1 MKELFYTSPYKI
13 RLHTIRI
20 EYGEIGE
27 KFVLKVFEGEIN
39 FKGDF
44 EEKPIDAI
52 FEEEEEMLMHL
63 SSINSVLINGGWKLR
78 EKTDVLIK
86 SFRALR
92 FLSKNKYKIIIP
104 LFFLPIFLPD
114 QLIGIWT
121 LLFVFLFFFIPTM
134 LVILNINS
142 RKIVR
147 EAKELKK
154 EPEKILDE
162 YLSRKNDQ
170 EYSDGDED
178 PSKSENNDQER
189 KKVGSPSRTRSSDR

>member
-44 EEKPIDAI
+44 EEKPIEAI

-63 SSINSVLINGGWKLR
+63 SSIYSVLINGGWKLR

-121 LLFVFLFFFIPTM
+121 LLFVFAFFFIPTM
-134 LVILNINS
+134 LVILSINS
-142 RKIVR
+142 VKIVR

-170 EYSDGDED
+170 EYSDGYED
-178 PSKSENNDQER
+178 PSKSGNNDQDYN
-189 KKVGSPSRTRSSDR
+189 VGKEDKLKSEK

>member
-13 RLHTIRI
+13 RLHTIRL
-20 EYGEIGE
+20 EYGKIGE
-27 KFVLKVFEGEIN
+27 KFILKVFGGEIN
-39 FKGDF
+39 FNGDF
-44 EEKPIDAI
+44 EEKPIEAI

-63 SSINSVLINGGWKLR
+63 SSIYSVLINGGWKLR

-121 LLFVFLFFFIPTM
+121 LLFVFVFFFIPTM

-154 EPEKILDE
+154 EPGKILDE

-170 EYSDGDED
+170 EYSDVDED
-178 PSKSENNDQER
+178 TSKSKNVDEI
-189 KKVGSPSRTRSSDR
+189 

>member
-104 LFFLPIFLPD
+104 LFFLPIFLVGIPRNIAPTTVPHRAIAITTEPWKISVEFHKSWSFWSAPD
-114 QLIGIWT
+114 ITTVSNPKRKPARAAVNDHLVS
-121 LLFVFLFFFIPTM
+121 LF
-134 LVILNINS
+134 IL
-142 RKIVR
+142 
-147 EAKELKK
+147 
-154 EPEKILDE
+154 
-162 YLSRKNDQ
+162 
-170 EYSDGDED
+170 
-178 PSKSENNDQER
+178 
-189 KKVGSPSRTRSSDR
+189 

>member
-13 RLHTIRI
+13 RLHTIRL
-20 EYGEIGE
+20 EYGIIRE
-27 KFVLKVFEGEIN
+27 KFILKVFEGEIN

-44 EEKPIDAI
+44 EEKPIEAI

-63 SSINSVLINGGWKLR
+63 SSIYSVLINGGWKLR

-86 SFRALR
+86 CFRVLR

-134 LVILNINS
+134 LVILSINS
-142 RKIVR
+142 EKIVR

-162 YLSRKNDQ
+162 YLLRKNDQ
-170 EYSDGDED
+170 EHSDGYEE

-189 KKVGSPSRTRSSDR
+189 KI

>member
-13 RLHTIRI
+13 RLHTIRL

-27 KFVLKVFEGEIN
+27 IFFLKVFEGEIN

-44 EEKPIDAI
+44 EEKPIEAI

-63 SSINSVLINGGWKLR
+63 GSIKSVLINGGWKLR

-86 SFRALR
+86 SFRVLR
-92 FLSKNKYKIIIP
+92 FISNNKYKIFIP

-114 QLIGIWT
+114 QLIGIWI
-121 LLFVFLFFFIPTM
+121 LLFVFAFFFLPIM
-134 LVILNINS
+134 LVILSINS
-142 RKIVR
+142 GKIVR

-154 EPEKILDE
+154 EAKKLLEE
-162 YLSRKNDQ
+162 ENKN
-170 EYSDGDED
+170 
-178 PSKSENNDQER
+178 
-189 KKVGSPSRTRSSDR
+189 

>member
-13 RLHTIRI
+13 RLHTIRL

-27 KFVLKVFEGEIN
+27 KFILKVFEGEIN

-44 EEKPIDAI
+44 EEKSIEAI

-114 QLIGIWT
+114 QLIGIWA
-121 LLFVFLFFFIPTM
+121 LLFIFAFFSIPTM
-134 LVILNINS
+134 LVILSFNS

-162 YLSRKNDQ
+162 YLLRKNNQ
-170 EYSDGDED
+170 EYLDGDED
-178 PSKSENNDQER
+178 PSKSE
-189 KKVGSPSRTRSSDR
+189 K

>member
-13 RLHTIRI
+13 RLHTIRL

-27 KFVLKVFEGEIN
+27 NFILKVFEGEIN

-44 EEKPIDAI
+44 EEKPIEAS
-52 FEEEEEMLMHL
+52 FEEEEEEMLMHL

-86 SFRALR
+86 SFQTLR

-162 YLSRKNDQ
+162 YFLRKNDQ
-170 EYSDGDED
+170 EYSDGDGDED
-178 PSKSENNDQER
+178 PSKS
-189 KKVGSPSRTRSSDR
+189 KK

>member
-13 RLHTIRI
+13 RLHTIRL
-20 EYGEIGE
+20 EYGEIRK

-44 EEKPIDAI
+44 EEKPIEAI

-63 SSINSVLINGGWKLR
+63 SSIYSVLVNGGWKLR

-104 LFFLPIFLPD
+104 LFFLPIFLPE

-121 LLFVFLFFFIPTM
+121 LLFVFVFFFIPTM
-134 LVILNINS
+134 LIILNINS
-142 RKIVR
+142 RKIIR
-147 EAKELKK
+147 KAKELKK

-162 YLSRKNDQ
+162 YLLRKNDQ
-170 EYSDGDED
+170 ENSDGDDD
-178 PSKSENNDQER
+178 PSKSENIDQDSN
-189 KKVGSPSRTRSSDR
+189 VGDDDPSKSEN

>member
-44 EEKPIDAI
+44 EEKPIEAI

-63 SSINSVLINGGWKLR
+63 SSIYSVLINGGWKLR

-162 YLSRKNDQ
+162 YLLRKNDQ
-170 EYSDGDED
+170 EYRDGDEA
-178 PSKSENNDQER
+178 PSKSENKVQDYNVGDEDQS
-189 KKVGSPSRTRSSDR
+189 KSKN

>member
-44 EEKPIDAI
+44 EEKPIEAI

-92 FLSKNKYKIIIP
+92 FLSKNKYKIFIP
-104 LFFLPIFLPD
+104 LFFLPIFIPD
-114 QLIGIWT
+114 QLIGIWA
-121 LLFVFLFFFIPTM
+121 LLFVFAFFFLPTM
-134 LVILNINS
+134 LVLLSINS
-142 RKIVR
+142 GKIVR
-147 EAKELKK
+147 EAKDLKK

-162 YLSRKNDQ
+162 YILRKNDQ

-178 PSKSENNDQER
+178 PAKSENKDQ
-189 KKVGSPSRTRSSDR
+189 D

>member
-44 EEKPIDAI
+44 EEKPIEAI

-104 LFFLPIFLPD
+104 LFFLPIVLPD

-178 PSKSENNDQER
+178 PSKSKNNDQDSNDGDEN
-189 KKVGSPSRTRSSDR
+189 PSKSKN

>member
-13 RLHTIRI
+13 RLHTIRL
-20 EYGEIGE
+20 EYGIIGE
-27 KFVLKVFEGEIN
+27 KFILKVFEGEIN

-44 EEKPIDAI
+44 EEKPIEAI

-86 SFRALR
+86 NFRALR

-121 LLFVFLFFFIPTM
+121 LLFVFAFFSIPTM
-134 LVILNINS
+134 LVILSINS
-142 RKIVR
+142 GKIVR

-162 YLSRKNDQ
+162 YLLRKNDQ
-170 EYSDGDED
+170 EYRDGDED
-178 PSKSENNDQER
+178 PSKSENKVQDYNVGDEDQS
-189 KKVGSPSRTRSSDR
+189 KSKN

>member
-1 MKELFYTSPYKI
+1 MKELFCTSPYKI
-13 RLHTIRI
+13 RLHTIRL
-20 EYGEIGE
+20 EYGKIGE
-27 KFVLKVFEGEIN
+27 KFILKIFEGEIN

-44 EEKPIDAI
+44 EEKPVEAI
-52 FEEEEEMLMHL
+52 FEEEEEMLMYL
-63 SSINSVLINGGWKLR
+63 SSIISFLINGGWKLR

-121 LLFVFLFFFIPTM
+121 LLFVFAFFSIPTM
-134 LVILNINS
+134 LVILSINS
-142 RKIVR
+142 VKIVR

-162 YLSRKNDQ
+162 YLLRKNDQ

-178 PSKSENNDQER
+178 PSKSENNFQDYN
-189 KKVGSPSRTRSSDR
+189 VGDEDP

>member
-13 RLHTIRI
+13 RLHTIRL
-20 EYGEIGE
+20 EYGKTGE
-27 KFVLKVFEGEIN
+27 KFILKVFGGEIN

-44 EEKPIDAI
+44 EEKPIEAI

-63 SSINSVLINGGWKLR
+63 SSIYSVLINRGWKLR

-178 PSKSENNDQER
+178 PSKSKNNDQDSNDGDEN
-189 KKVGSPSRTRSSDR
+189 PSKSKN

>member
-13 RLHTIRI
+13 RLYTIRL
-20 EYGEIGE
+20 EYGKIGE
-27 KFVLKVFEGEIN
+27 KFILKVFEGEIN

-44 EEKPIDAI
+44 EEKRIEAI
-52 FEEEEEMLMHL
+52 FEEEEMLMHL

-86 SFRALR
+86 NFRALR
-92 FLSKNKYKIIIP
+92 FLSTNKYKIIIP
-104 LFFLPIFLPD
+104 LFFLPIFLPE
-114 QLIGIWT
+114 QLIGTWT
-121 LLFVFLFFFIPTM
+121 LLFVFVFFFIPTM
-134 LVILNINS
+134 LVILSINS

-154 EPEKILDE
+154 QPEKILDE

-170 EYSDGDED
+170 EYSNGDDDASKSKNNDQDNNVGYED
-178 PSKSENNDQER
+178 PSKSE
-189 KKVGSPSRTRSSDR
+189 K

>member
-44 EEKPIDAI
+44 EEKPIEAI

-63 SSINSVLINGGWKLR
+63 SSIYSVLINGGWKLR

-121 LLFVFLFFFIPTM
+121 LLFVFAFFSIPTM
-134 LVILNINS
+134 LVILSINS
-142 RKIVR
+142 GKTVR

-162 YLSRKNDQ
+162 YLLRKNDQ

-178 PSKSENNDQER
+178 PSKSE
-189 KKVGSPSRTRSSDR
+189 K